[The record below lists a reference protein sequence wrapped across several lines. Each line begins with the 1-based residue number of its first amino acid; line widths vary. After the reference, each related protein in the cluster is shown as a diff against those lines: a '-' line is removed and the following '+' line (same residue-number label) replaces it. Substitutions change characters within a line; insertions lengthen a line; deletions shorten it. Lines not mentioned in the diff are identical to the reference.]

1 MSQFL
6 NDDHELDDHKLVD
19 FLKQHRPSIPAADP
33 ALEDRLFDAIAATA
47 QPTSLVDQRSSRSR
61 RSVVWLV
68 PSAIAAGLVAT
79 VVGYR
84 TLVPAQPSATELASL
99 EAFVESNW
107 QGTLSNTSDEA
118 PFGDVTTN

>member
-1 MSQFL
+1 MSQFS
-6 NDDHELDDHKLVD
+6 NDDHKLVD
-19 FLKQHRPSIPAADP
+19 FLKQHRPSVPAADP

-47 QPTSLVDQRSSRSR
+47 QPTTLADHRASRSR
-61 RSVVWLV
+61 RSVAWLV

-84 TLVPAQPSATELASL
+84 TLVPAKPSATELASL

-107 QGTLSNTSDEA
+107 QGTFSNTSDEA

>member
-1 MSQFL
+1 MSQFS
-6 NDDHELDDHKLVD
+6 NDDHELVD
-19 FLKQHRPSIPAADP
+19 FLKQHRPSIPTADP

-47 QPTSLVDQRSSRSR
+47 QPTTLDERRVSRSK
-61 RSVVWLV
+61 RSIAWLV

-118 PFGDVTTN
+118 PFGDVSTN

>member
-1 MSQFL
+1 MSQFS
-6 NDDHELDDHKLVD
+6 NDDHKLVD
-19 FLKQHRPSIPAADP
+19 FLKQHRPSVPDADP

-47 QPTSLVDQRSSRSR
+47 QPTSLADRRASRSR
-61 RSVVWLV
+61 RSVAWLV

-79 VVGYR
+79 VIGYR

-118 PFGDVTTN
+118 PFGDVATN